1 MSTSQRTFDQVK
13 SILGKLDRD
22 IDAARERRLQ
32 QRLMPIAAVP
42 QAPTGGGVFVPQTP
56 ALTAAPIRPVMPAPA
71 PLPANDPGRSGYGR
85 ARPLRSDERAIFP
98 PVQPRP

>member
-32 QRLMPIAAVP
+32 QRL
-42 QAPTGGGVFVPQTP
+42 APLVQGAPSASFVATP
-56 ALTAAPIRPVMPAPA
+56 PTAMPAVRSTPPA
-71 PLPANDPGRSGYGR
+71 STAPSSPNDPGRSGYGR
-85 ARPLRSDERAIFP
+85 ARPLRNDDRQVFP
-98 PVQPRP
+98 PIQPRP